1 MWNII
6 ASKVSIGAY
15 LAAMLS
21 TLLFSA
27 PSQVYA
33 LQKDR
38 NEPINLSAN
47 KAEFNDVS
55 QEYVLSG
62 NAVILKGSMRISGE
76 RAVIVIDP
84 EGYQQI
90 TVIAAAN
97 SLAKFSQKM
106 EGPDNAI
113 TECSGDFIMYDTK
126 TEILVIRGR
135 ASAKKMV
142 GTNWRDQ
149 VVAQEINYDLA
160 TEKYQAISQSS
171 QQPVKTVIAPQRTK
185 ENVKLFDAK

>member
-1 MWNII
+1 MSKII
-6 ASKVSIGAY
+6 ALTAAIFNLV
-15 LAAMLS
+15 LAC
-21 TLLFSA
+21 A
-27 PSQVYA
+27 PFQALA

-84 EGYQQI
+84 EGFQQI
-90 TVIAAAN
+90 TVIAPAN

-106 EGPDNAI
+106 EGPDLAI
-113 TECSGDFIMYDTK
+113 TECEGEFIMYDTK

-135 ASAKKMV
+135 ASARKMV
-142 GTNWRDQ
+142 GTTWRDR

-160 TEKYQAISQSS
+160 TEKYQAMSQNA
-171 QQPVKTVIAPQRTK
+171 QQPVKTVIAPQRSK